1 MSEQNNNPVEILK
14 AVSTLPEDI
23 LNISQVCKFLG
34 ISNTAVRQR
43 IFTTGCSAM
52 EAVQYYVTKQIKGKG
67 KYYGF
72 KHLNLNK
79 QGCI

>member
-1 MSEQNNNPVEILK
+1 MSNKSEKTMNTQNNNPVEILK

-43 IFTTGCSAM
+43 IFATGCSAM
-52 EAVQYYVTKQIKGKG
+52 EAVQYYVSKQ
-67 KYYGF
+67 
-72 KHLNLNK
+72 NK
-79 QGCI
+79 

>member
-52 EAVQYYVTKQIKGKG
+52 EAV
-67 KYYGF
+67 
-72 KHLNLNK
+72 
-79 QGCI
+79 

>member
-1 MSEQNNNPVEILK
+1 MNTQNNNPVEILK

-43 IFTTGCSAM
+43 ILLQ
-52 EAVQYYVTKQIKGKG
+52 AVPLWKQCNIT
-67 KYYGF
+67 YQ
-72 KHLNLNK
+72 NRINK
-79 QGCI
+79 R

>member
-1 MSEQNNNPVEILK
+1 MSNKSEKTMNTQNNNPVEILK

-43 IFTTGCSAM
+43 IFATSCFAM
-52 EAVQYYVTKQIKGKG
+52 EAVQYYVSKQ
-67 KYYGF
+67 
-72 KHLNLNK
+72 NK
-79 QGCI
+79 

>member
-1 MSEQNNNPVEILK
+1 MNTQNNNPVEILK

-43 IFTTGCSAM
+43 IFATGCS
-52 EAVQYYVTKQIKGKG
+52 EPPRVSWRVFY
-67 KYYGF
+67 
-72 KHLNLNK
+72 L
-79 QGCI
+79 